1 MNLSL
6 QRIATSLTGVWRKLD
21 RRQKILT
28 VAIPAVVLGLLLFL
42 VWWASSPDYTP
53 LFQGPLTASDAGDV
67 TSKLKDLKIPYQ
79 LNDGGTTILVPKAQV
94 AEVRIQLA
102 SAGIPKT
109 GKFSFGTSL
118 NTLQFGETDADRK
131 LRVTL
136 GLQDELETTLKTLS
150 AVQDARVHLVM
161 PDQSLFADQQKDP
174 TAAVTVK
181 LQPGSKLSD
190 EQVRAI
196 ANLLASSV
204 EGLKPE
210 KVTIIDT
217 DGQVLS
223 DAISNPNDKSKL
235 SVSQLQLQHTV
246 EQDLERS
253 AQSMLDRALG
263 PGKSIVRVAGTL
275 DFNQVETTKE
285 TYGPNVIR
293 SQQASEETSTNGAG
307 ASGVPSDP
315 NIPGYATTTGSGVVV
330 SKKTQTEQNY
340 EVDKTQEHSITS
352 PGSVQRL
359 SVSVLLD
366 APTADKN
373 TVQTVKDIVTS
384 AVGLNTQRGDQIEV
398 AAIPFNNKSLQADQQ
413 AMADKAK
420 RDMYTRYALA
430 GAAGLIVLVLGVMLL
445 AKNAR
450 RARAAALNRSLGAA
464 QVAAAHDREVDS
476 ANVPEQQLKQNDLK
490 QQAEQAL
497 AKRPEEVAGVIK
509 VWLQEER

>member
-6 QRIATSLTGVWRKLD
+6 QGIVASLAGSWKKLD
-21 RRQKILT
+21 KKQRILT
-28 VAIPAVVLGLLLFL
+28 TTIPAVVLGLLLFL

-53 LFQGPLTASDAGDV
+53 LFQGALTASDAGGV
-67 TSKLKDLKIPYQ
+67 TSKLKELKIPYQ
-79 LNDGGTTILVPKAQV
+79 LNDGGTTILVPKAQL

-109 GKFSFGTSL
+109 GKFSFDTSL
-118 NTLQFGETDADRK
+118 NTFQFGETDADRK
-131 LRVTL
+131 LRNTL

-161 PDQSLFADQQKDP
+161 PDQSLFTDQQANP

-204 EGLKPE
+204 EGLKPD

-217 DGQVLS
+217 NGEVLS
-223 DAISNPNDKSKL
+223 DAIANANDKSKL

-275 DFNQVETTKE
+275 DFAQVETTKE

-293 SQQASEETSTNGAG
+293 SQQTSEETSTGGTA
-307 ASGVPSDP
+307 AFGVPSDP
-315 NIPGYATTTGSGVVV
+315 NIPGYPTTTGNGMV
-330 SKKTQTEQNY
+330 
-340 EVDKTQEHSITS
+340 
-352 PGSVQRL
+352 
-359 SVSVLLD
+359 
-366 APTADKN
+366 
-373 TVQTVKDIVTS
+373 
-384 AVGLNTQRGDQIEV
+384 
-398 AAIPFNNKSLQADQQ
+398 
-413 AMADKAK
+413 
-420 RDMYTRYALA
+420 
-430 GAAGLIVLVLGVMLL
+430 
-445 AKNAR
+445 
-450 RARAAALNRSLGAA
+450 
-464 QVAAAHDREVDS
+464 
-476 ANVPEQQLKQNDLK
+476 
-490 QQAEQAL
+490 
-497 AKRPEEVAGVIK
+497 
-509 VWLQEER
+509 